1 MTPFARSR
9 ECCRRVRGARLR
21 NRKRG
26 LSEHVD
32 GSRVGYHMDRGI
44 RVQYQKIHSIQDDNF
59 NRHVS
64 IGAGKNI
71 KIRNVNKYG
80 YKLNI
85 RIKYKIST

>member
-1 MTPFARSR
+1 MAPFADYQGS
-9 ECCRRVRGARLR
+9 VVAHSWSRLR

-32 GSRVGYHMDRGI
+32 GSRAGYHMDRGI
-44 RVQYQKIHSIQDDNF
+44 RVQYQNMHSIQDDNF

-71 KIRNVNKYG
+71 KFRNVNKYD
-80 YKLNI
+80 YN
-85 RIKYKIST
+85 